1 MRNKSGLAIFAGSV
15 ILVAVAEAEQPT
27 KEIQREVTE
36 EDNQQAQQN
45 AGLSPSQRSALE
57 IELKKAQERAQ
68 LAEKNADLAERKLGA
83 LEAALAEKD
92 DQLETELKKAQE
104 KAQLAEKIADL
115 ANSQRN
121 ALEIELQKMQK
132 RVQLAEK
139 NVGRADPD
147 ARSKEET
154 LAPTQPLD
162 FSIQSG
168 SMQSTPQEIQ
178 TGKGI
183 WTSVEEQSSRQL
195 VLEYSRTADSGD
207 NAREF
212 PRIQIPDVTQT
223 PVPALAS
230 EISRPNGQANASPE
244 PPIHR
249 HDLARVIAPKIHKIR
264 HRSAA
269 RLRFVDV
276 KTRLIE
282 LWHQSLAQ
290 SQQSRNRTV
299 FSESNKG
306 ER

>member
-45 AGLSPSQRSALE
+45 ASLSPSQRSALE

-147 ARSKEET
+147 ARSKEE
-154 LAPTQPLD
+154 
-162 FSIQSG
+162 
-168 SMQSTPQEIQ
+168 
-178 TGKGI
+178 
-183 WTSVEEQSSRQL
+183 QSSRQL

-223 PVPALAS
+223 PVPALTS

-244 PPIHR
+244 PPIHG
-249 HDLARVIAPKIHKIR
+249 HDLARVITPKIHKKR

-299 FSESNKG
+299 FSKSNKG